1 MNQLIYKEFCDFIQK
16 HWLIAPNVS
25 KEARDKQSFDIF
37 QYLLT
42 KINSY
47 LYENNS
53 EALFN
58 LLTEKLIY
66 LKEYT
71 GITEWNQGE
80 TLKVQ
85 NLHRLALFIYNYQR
99 LKMTSKSTKEVYY
112 RGFENIAKFL
122 DVYME
127 MINNVDLKENFLFNI
142 FDDFFYFYKK
152 AKESAEDNE
161 YIEKITE
168 DMEGTL
174 SLVFEETSK
183 IITYNKSINII

>member
-1 MNQLIYKEFCDFIQK
+1 L
-16 HWLIAPNVS
+16 
-25 KEARDKQSFDIF
+25 FDI
-37 QYLLT
+37 
-42 KINSY
+42 
-47 LYENNS
+47 
-53 EALFN
+53 
-58 LLTEKLIY
+58 LTEKVLF

-71 GITEWNQGE
+71 GITEWTLGE

-99 LKMTSKSTKEVYY
+99 FKMSSKGTKEVYL

-127 MINNVDLKENFLFNI
+127 MINNVYIKENLLFNI

-152 AKESAEDNE
+152 AKETADDSQV
-161 YIEKITE
+161 IETLLQ
-168 DMEGTL
+168 DMEATL

-183 IITYNKSINII
+183 TKFFFYLLFLFIILKSFMFGFFSKNVIKMNK